1 MIKGEPVVEMEDKQK
16 AMQIL
21 LDRLPEPEVN
31 DDSTN
36 SLLNAIGAGLKK
48 IWSDRDDKEK

>member
-1 MIKGEPVVEMEDKQK
+1 MEDRQK

-31 DDSTN
+31 DGSTT
-36 SLLNAIGAGLKK
+36 SLLNALTGGMNK
-48 IWSDRDDKEK
+48 IWSGDDNENS

>member
-1 MIKGEPVVEMEDKQK
+1 MVEMEDKQK